1 MTLGWAVA
9 EPVEGQLR
17 GGFAL
22 KGDRKSGTFGQVS
35 EVMTSTEFCARGFG
49 FPDAPRAQPLDRS
62 DGRNTIFL
70 KLFDEFRDQLPDP
83 GIVIDWGMSH
93 Q

>member
-22 KGDRKSGTFGQVS
+22 KGDRTSGTFGQVS
-35 EVMTSTEFCARGFG
+35 QVMTGTEFGARGFG

-62 DGRNTIFL
+62 DGQSTIFL
-70 KLFDEFRDQLPDP
+70 KLSDEGRDQLPDP
-83 GIVIDWGMSH
+83 GVVIRRFAF
-93 Q
+93 